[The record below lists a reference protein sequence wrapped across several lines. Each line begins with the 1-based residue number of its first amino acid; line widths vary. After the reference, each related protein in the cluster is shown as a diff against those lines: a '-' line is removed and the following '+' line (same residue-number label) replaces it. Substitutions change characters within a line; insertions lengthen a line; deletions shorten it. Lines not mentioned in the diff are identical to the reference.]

1 MTFEQILTG
10 IDALSS
16 FEQIRIVNAIWDK
29 LPDDVG
35 GILPDGE
42 SDILNDRWQRYLDN
56 PSSAITEE
64 EFRSQLKE
72 KRAK

>member
-10 IDALSS
+10 IDALSPLD
-16 FEQIRIVNAIWDK
+16 QIRLVNAIWDK

-42 SDILNDRWQRYLDN
+42 SAILNERWQRYLDN

-64 EFRSQLKE
+64 EFRTMLEE